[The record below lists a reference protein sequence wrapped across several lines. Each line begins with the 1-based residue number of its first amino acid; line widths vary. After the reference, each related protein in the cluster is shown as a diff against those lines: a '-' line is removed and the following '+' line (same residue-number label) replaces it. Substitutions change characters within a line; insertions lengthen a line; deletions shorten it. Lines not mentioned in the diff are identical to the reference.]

1 MKKKRA
7 VFSALLLCA
16 ALCTAAAAD
25 LRQLISYADH
35 YLREFEAEVARERG
49 GEKTVWRYQEAA
61 LSRVKELHE
70 QYPDDPQ
77 VQALFE
83 RARITLKKSKGDFM
97 EITPAMTKY
106 LHTEETLRKDIAAAG
121 ASAWEKLIA
130 GKQGE
135 MIEKMYP
142 TPDYRTV
149 SIDDLRGRYIVIE
162 NARYPQEQ
170 FYGATGEYIA
180 VGKPSTGYYFVD
192 ISGREWLGP
201 YEAVKRFRRQVD
213 TGLERVNTWTILGKI
228 TSITCE
234 IPDASENKV
243 GNYQFGW
250 VVTPVALYVPDHCM
264 AQYDAD
270 SPSSGVFIGEDRV
283 PKIKESWYSV
293 TSVPDDVTPERLM
306 EIFVTA
312 IKEKNFKL
320 YLNCIDPEAGRKDI
334 DGEQTT
340 FFWDLHQRRFH
351 GQYVHVTFG
360 KARIKVLK
368 GFDEKDDFDNYFLD
382 DKDRAQI
389 KKASGSK
396 LEEAIVETRAWDAN
410 GKVVGSPKPHRLRR
424 QDGGRWFVYDVG
436 FRF

>member
-1 MKKKRA
+1 M
-7 VFSALLLCA
+7 
-16 ALCTAAAAD
+16 
-25 LRQLISYADH
+25 
-35 YLREFEAEVARERG
+35 ARERG
-49 GEKTVWRYQEAA
+49 GEKTVWRYKEAA
-61 LSRVKELHE
+61 LSRVKELYE

-83 RARITLKKSKGDFM
+83 RARITLKKSKGGFM

-192 ISGREWLGP
+192 ISGRERLGP

-293 TSVPDDVTPERLM
+293 TSVPDNVTPERLM

-389 KKASGSK
+389 RKASGSK

>member
-1 MKKKRA
+1 M
-7 VFSALLLCA
+7 
-16 ALCTAAAAD
+16 
-25 LRQLISYADH
+25 
-35 YLREFEAEVARERG
+35 ARERG
-49 GEKTVWRYQEAA
+49 GEKAVWRYKEAA
-61 LSRVKELHE
+61 LSRVKELYE

-312 IKEKNFKL
+312 IKEKL
-320 YLNCIDPEAGRKDI
+320 QAVS
-334 DGEQTT
+334 Q
-340 FFWDLHQRRFH
+340 LH
-351 GQYVHVTFG
+351 
-360 KARIKVLK
+360 
-368 GFDEKDDFDNYFLD
+368 
-382 DKDRAQI
+382 
-389 KKASGSK
+389 
-396 LEEAIVETRAWDAN
+396 
-410 GKVVGSPKPHRLRR
+410 
-424 QDGGRWFVYDVG
+424 
-436 FRF
+436 